1 MRERAMP
8 NERDPRPWDAFEDA
22 EPGELSDPL
31 NPLDPRAARDP
42 DEAADPDQARG
53 QAGQASDGHW
63 GSGSSGEIDSQLE
76 DESDAFD
83 VFDADDDDDDEDD
96 EDDDQDS
103 DDAAGSAFPA
113 RGDAGGDDAA
123 DDDEDDD
130 VHEDEQDGEAQGA
143 GGGPGIDPSNLL
155 LIVVGAH
162 LRAEVADRPL
172 AYRLQAAVHRWVTGH
187 ASELGAD
194 AFLPVVCSDIWYVNH
209 PSLQRRPTISVGGPG
224 VNALSAYF
232 TDKLNAASVEENRYL
247 IQLDPE
253 FVDLRASIWGM
264 NHELTVQALDTFLQR
279 YLDGFLRAVGTQVEP
294 KHD

>member
-1 MRERAMP
+1 MP
-8 NERDPRPWDAFEDA
+8 NEREPRPWDAFDDA
-22 EPGELSDPL
+22 EPGDLSDPL
-31 NPLDPRAARDP
+31 GRDP
-42 DEAADPDQARG
+42 AQDPLGSDDSDRADGEAGDEADDEF
-53 QAGQASDGHW
+53 D
-63 GSGSSGEIDSQLE
+63 SGIEDEFDALDE
-76 DESDAFD
+76 ALDEALDDDESDE
-83 VFDADDDDDDEDD
+83 VDAGDGKGDDGEEDEDED
-96 EDDDQDS
+96 ED
-103 DDAAGSAFPA
+103 
-113 RGDAGGDDAA
+113 
-123 DDDEDDD
+123 
-130 VHEDEQDGEAQGA
+130 AQET

-264 NHELTVQALDTFLQR
+264 NHELTVQALDTFQQR